1 MATSE
6 RYLGRMRLYNADPL
20 YKKMF
25 EDRGVTRV
33 LQYATPELR
42 YPTVEEIGDLHTVS
56 HEWKLGDRYWKLANK
71 YYGDPKLWWVIARF
85 NMRPTESHFK
95 GGDVIYIPFPV
106 DRLLDYY
113 GV

>member
-1 MATSE
+1 MTSRYDARIVFKNRNNLYYNLLEE
-6 RYLGRMRLYNADPL
+6 RGLNHIVQYNSPRF
-20 YKKMF
+20 KKL
-25 EDRGVTRV
+25 TPA
-33 LQYATPELR
+33 QYRSIVRTE
-42 YPTVEEIGDLHTVS
+42 YIWTM
-56 HEWKLGDRYWKLANK
+56 GDRFYKLAAEH
-71 YYGDPKLWWVIARF
+71 YGDPKLWWVIARF